1 MLDELRIQC
10 PSCGIVLDVRNS
22 KHEAVKQISCPH
34 CQKNLAVD
42 FREEEK
48 PKALPKSSDALY
60 YIKMRIDLQ
69 EGVNQIELP
78 GCEHLE
84 IKVIRLKDGN
94 NKCLV
99 RALQEQHVT
108 LNGEPLD
115 KDDQVALAKG
125 DTIQTDETVLVF
137 NQPGTDSA
145 KPEPVKSQTSTP
157 TKTQPIRI
165 PQWVYAVAAAAVV
178 LFIVWCLWPSKVKS
192 PSSTIAQT
200 KVSVPADRPQK
211 KPDTLK
217 SKTKAFN
224 DSKQEVIERN
234 TSVIKSHYAMT
245 DYELEQLVRKGDTEA
260 QYELGNRL
268 VHKSGSN
275 NIIRGIKYLRLAANQ
290 GSSKASS
297 VLGKALSTLQRKAE
311 AGDSVAEFVLMS
323 IGN

>member
-10 PSCGIVLDVRNS
+10 PSCGIILDIRNS
-22 KHEAVKQISCPH
+22 KHEAVKQITCPH

-42 FREEEK
+42 FLEEEK
-48 PKALPKSSDALY
+48 PEAQSKSVDALY

-78 GCEHLE
+78 GCEYLE

-108 LNGEPLD
+108 LNGEPMD

-125 DTIQTDETVLVF
+125 DTIQTDGTVLVF
-137 NQPGTDSA
+137 NEPGKDYV
-145 KPEPVKSQTSTP
+145 KPEPVKSQVP
-157 TKTQPIRI
+157 TQTQPIHI
-165 PQWVYAVAAAAVV
+165 SQWVYALAAGVVA
-178 LFIVWCLWPSKVKS
+178 LFIVWCLWPSKAKS
-192 PSSTIAQT
+192 PSSTIAKT
-200 KVSVPADRPQK
+200 KVSVSADRPQK

-224 DSKQEVIERN
+224 ESKQEMTEKN
-234 TSVIKSHYAMT
+234 TPVIKSHYAMT
-245 DYELEQLVRKGDTEA
+245 DYELEQQVRRGDVEA

-311 AGDSVAEFVLMS
+311 TGDSVAEYVLMS